1 MSDTTL
7 DHFKCNVRRF
17 DSLDSEIRNIASQ
30 MKPLQ
35 EKLKVLKSSKKD
47 LQDTI
52 CQYMSTNEI
61 GECKLNNGALL
72 FKESKNII
80 PLSKDNIKLNIIKFF
95 KENMDNNEFNKKNS
109 EEKGEIVFKFVYE
122 NREYKE
128 NNTLKKVT

>member
-61 GECKLNNGALL
+61 GECKLNNGAFS

-95 KENMDNNEFNKKNS
+95 KENMDNNEFNKKNA

>member
-17 DSLDSEIRNIASQ
+17 DTIDSEIRNIASQ

-47 LQDTI
+47 LQDII
-52 CQYMSTNEI
+52 CNYMATNEI